1 MLLTLPR
8 KCPPVILVKLTL
20 RRGVIFFFFW
30 EVNDDDEAWKIL
42 KVEKKGSGK
51 DSACQR
57 HRNM

>member
-20 RRGVIFFFFW
+20 RRGVIFFFW